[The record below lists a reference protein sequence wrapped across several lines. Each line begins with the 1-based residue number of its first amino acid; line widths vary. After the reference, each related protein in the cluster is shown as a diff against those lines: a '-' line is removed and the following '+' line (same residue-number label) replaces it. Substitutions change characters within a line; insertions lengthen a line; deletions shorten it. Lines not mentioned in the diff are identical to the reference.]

1 MCRCGH
7 FHSMSTIGIM
17 TELSVLICR
26 YEYYNLKYFASKLL
40 LIQLISCIL
49 NWEMCRYGDRY
60 LILKLV
66 LVITFMEM
74 CRCVLI
80 MILSKYICSILFIAI
95 KLNKWEVCRCADKYL
110 FIKLSNIKML

>member
-1 MCRCGH
+1 MNTTY
-7 FHSMSTIGIM
+7 FMYS
-17 TELSVLICR
+17 EL
-26 YEYYNLKYFASKLL
+26 
-40 LIQLISCIL
+40 
-49 NWEMCRYGDRY
+49 GDVPIWRY
-60 LILKLV
+60 LILKLL